1 MSTDAPTCMPT
12 HRTRAQAVKAVPE
25 DAAVDDP
32 AVLAFL
38 EAHCSKVVA
47 GARALRDL
55 MLQP

>member
-1 MSTDAPTCMPT
+1 MSTDAPAPTCMP
-12 HRTRAQAVKAVPE
+12 RAQAVKAVPE